1 MEFSSTT
8 RACGLC
14 LGVSLRGGEMV
25 RRSKRGFTLVELIV
39 VIAIIGVLAAI
50 VVPTAL
56 HFVNES
62 KIEAAESDCATI
74 VRTLET
80 NIARLAV
87 GSTYTVDGDQV
98 AQILNDYLGGDPQ
111 NGTKVVITD
120 NGDRTYTVRAESPQE
135 KDGVRIFSQKTVQAQ
150 NILVVVSCTVTFSG
164 GTWA

>member
-1 MEFSSTT
+1 M
-8 RACGLC
+8 
-14 LGVSLRGGEMV
+14 LGRIFKGGMMKA
-25 RRSKRGFTLVELIV
+25 RKKGFTLVELIV

-50 VVPTAL
+50 VVPTTL
-56 HFVNES
+56 HFVNEG

-80 NIARLAV
+80 NISRLAV
-87 GSTYTVDGDQV
+87 GSIYTVDRVQV
-98 AQILNDYLGGDPQ
+98 AQILNNYLGGDPQ
-111 NGTKVVITD
+111 DGTKVVITD

-150 NILVVVSCTVTFSG
+150 NTLVVVSCTVTFSG

>member
-1 MEFSSTT
+1 M
-8 RACGLC
+8 
-14 LGVSLRGGEMV
+14 M

-56 HFVNES
+56 HFVNEG

-87 GSTYTVDGDQV
+87 GSTYTVDGGQV

-120 NGDRTYTVRAESPQE
+120 NGDRTYTVRAESPQK
-135 KDGVRIFSQKTVQAQ
+135 KDGVKIFSQQTMQAQ
-150 NILVVVSCTVTFSG
+150 SILTVVNCTVTFSN